1 VDLKSNKTIFGQ
13 IPTDVPNLTKV
24 IGVDLPGYQSKLEN
38 ALESK
43 NDFFKRKNKV
53 LDHMLARFGE
63 TFDTFLLE
71 KIHKL
76 QYDTLS
82 ENEIKRFGLSA
93 KINFAK
99 SIVDLGQKRSLSSDY
114 TKDYINDKNISG
126 LENRLKLKLGIS
138 KNISDSTIK
147 PFSSGSTL

>member
-1 VDLKSNKTIFGQ
+1 MALDITFTLQDSDLEYFR
-13 IPTDVPNLTKV
+13 DVMRKAQSGATNL
-24 IGVDLPGYQSKLEN
+24 D
-38 ALESK
+38 
-43 NDFFKRKNKV
+43 
-53 LDHMLARFGE
+53 
-63 TFDTFLLE
+63 
-71 KIHKL
+71 
-76 QYDTLS
+76 

-147 PFSSGSTL
+147 PFSSGSTLGET